1 MACAK
6 NNFSGSEKD
15 FFFFAQT
22 QIIWGTDYAEVFYL
36 QPQSFSTLGSIGH
49 LIQEQELNK
58 HSFQKAIC
66 LSRVSL
72 NKVIRKISALSPR
85 NLETE

>member
-1 MACAK
+1 MLK
-6 NNFSGSEKD
+6 TTFLDLKRI

-36 QPQSFSTLGSIGH
+36 QPQRFTTLGSIGH